1 MSAVIGSVLSNVD
14 YFLLVL
20 FRVGGLVFTSPVFGR
35 VTVPVRVKTGF
46 TAAVSFLFFIV
57 IPPALRIEY
66 NSLIGFALLCASEL
80 LIGVVLAFA
89 TNVFFAI
96 NYIAGQLIDMQI
108 GFGIV
113 NVYDIQNNTQ
123 IPMVGNLTN
132 LVMLIVF
139 FSVDGHHRL
148 IQIVNMTLLKL
159 PVGNLVFRPEIGL
172 VALEVFAMSFALA
185 VMVALPVIA
194 SGLIIEIAFGVLI
207 RTVPQINM
215 FVVGIPVKLFI
226 GFVIMVIMIPAF
238 VNFSGR
244 IFDEMFVGIEK
255 MFAAFMV
262 ST

>member
-1 MSAVIGSVLSNVD
+1 MMPA
-14 YFLLVL
+14 
-20 FRVGGLVFTSPVFGR
+20 
-35 VTVPVRVKTGF
+35 RVKAGF
-46 TAAVSFLFFIV
+46 AAAISFLFFIAV
-57 IPPALRIEY
+57 PPAADIEY
-66 NSLIGFALLCASEL
+66 NSLIGFTLLCASEL

-139 FSVDGHHRL
+139 FSVNGHHRL
-148 IQIVNMTLLKL
+148 IQIVHMTLTKL
-159 PVGNLVFRPEIGL
+159 PVGNLVLRPEIGL
-172 VALEVFAMSFALA
+172 VALEVFAMTFTLA
-185 VMVALPVIA
+185 IMVALPVIA
-194 SGLIIEIAFGVLI
+194 SGLIVEIAFGALI

-226 GFVIMVIMIPAF
+226 GFIIMVVMIPVF
-238 VNFSGR
+238 VSFSGR
-244 IFDEMFVGIEK
+244 IFDEMFMGIEK
-255 MFAAFMV
+255 MFAALMIQ
-262 ST
+262 S